1 MELNALRTLLPDMI
15 ERRRHLHRHPEL
27 SFMEKKT
34 SEMVAEQLA
43 LLDIEVRTGIGGYG
57 VIGIIRGELAGK
69 VVALRADMDALPIQ
83 DEKTVEYAS
92 QVPGVM
98 HACGHDGHT
107 AILLAVAQY
116 FSQRKKSLKGD
127 IVLIFQPAE
136 EVCPGGAL
144 SMIEAGALQDVDVIY
159 GIHLWTPLPLG
170 TVASAPGPMMASSD
184 DFFIDI
190 QGQGGH
196 GGMPH
201 KTVDS
206 VVAASSLV
214 MQLQSVVSRSVDPL
228 DPAVLTIGS
237 IQGGTVQ
244 NAIADRCRL
253 AGTVRCFNETTRLS
267 MRDRIHALVEGTAQA
282 YGAKATID
290 YTMGYPSLVNHREE
304 FERFYKVAEG
314 LEGITPEISLKV
326 MPAEDFSYYLQ
337 QVPGCFIFVGAAND
351 EQGTSYP
358 HHHPKFDI
366 NEEAMLHGASLFIA
380 LAECYQ
386 NQTSV

>member
-1 MELNALRTLLPDMI
+1 MELNEQLRTLFPEMI
-15 ERRRHLHRHPEL
+15 ECRRHLHRHPEL
-27 SFMEKKT
+27 SFMERQT
-34 SEMVAEQLA
+34 SEMIVKELT
-43 LLDIEVRTGIGGYG
+43 LLGIEVKTGIGGYG
-57 VIGIIRGELAGK
+57 VIGIIRGETAGK

-92 QVPGVM
+92 QIPGVM

-107 AILLAVAQY
+107 AILLAIAKY
-116 FSQRKKSLKGD
+116 YSQHKQNLKGD

-206 VVAASSLV
+206 VVAAASLV

-253 AGTVRCFNETTRLS
+253 AGTVRCFNEATRLS
-267 MRDRIHALVEGTAQA
+267 MRDRIYTLVEGTANA
-282 YGAKATID
+282 YGAKAIVD
-290 YTMGYPSLVNHREE
+290 YTMGYPSLVNHEEE
-304 FERFYKVAEG
+304 FERFYKVAG
-314 LEGITPEISLKV
+314 NLDGITPEISTKV

-337 QVPGCFIFVGAAND
+337 NVPGCFIFVGAASD
-351 EQGTSYP
+351 EQRTSYP

-366 NEEAMLHGASLFIA
+366 DEEAMLHGASLLIA
-380 LAECYQ
+380 MAESYQ
-386 NQTSV
+386 NQ